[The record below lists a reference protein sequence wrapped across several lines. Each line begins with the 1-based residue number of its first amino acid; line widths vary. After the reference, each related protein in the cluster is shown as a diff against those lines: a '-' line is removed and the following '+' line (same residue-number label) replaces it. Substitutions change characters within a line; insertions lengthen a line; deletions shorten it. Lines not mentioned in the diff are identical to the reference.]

1 MNYPQSTFDLQQQL
15 SNLQS
20 QLQNVGNP
28 GLIGYGNPVPPVPYA
43 APQPQQIFRQVDH
56 VDGLT
61 GAKEYQDKLAPGS
74 SVIVLDNNSDVF
86 YFLTKDAN
94 GNAPKQITVG
104 DFTLRKQETTEPAYV
119 TRQDL
124 EDFKAEL
131 KQLLTKE
138 KDDEQLA

>member
-15 SNLQS
+15 SSLQS
-20 QLQNVGNP
+20 QLQSASRPTYYNP
-28 GLIGYGNPVPPVPYA
+28 DYNAIQPAVI
-43 APQPQQIFRQVDH
+43 PQPQQIYRQVDH